1 MSDSQIMTTQN
12 PTSKDPTAA
21 KRAAA
26 LKKRL
31 QENGG
36 CRMSLNLDGKS
47 VKKLN
52 RLVKSGKG
60 NNLSEVIRVLIN
72 DA

>member
-1 MSDSQIMTTQN
+1 
-12 PTSKDPTAA
+12 
-21 KRAAA
+21 
-26 LKKRL
+26 
-31 QENGG
+31 
-36 CRMSLNLDGKS
+36 MSLNLDGKS